1 MNKGLYAS
9 VPLFPF
15 CASFSLHG
23 LVCHVGVPLEK
34 AEISPSFTAAEL
46 QDEPNSRTSCYPQVT
61 SSHDCRFLNDD
72 PDSQRKAER
81 GGTLRG
87 HCNVQ
92 APPSFTAVPLQD
104 ELESKEVLAT
114 FKCSSQWCNKEYS
127 SFEASRTLARAGET
141 RGMQSSASWR
151 PVCLCLLY

>member
-1 MNKGLYAS
+1 M
-9 VPLFPF
+9 
-15 CASFSLHG
+15 SLIQG
-23 LVCHVGVPLEK
+23 RPC
-34 AEISPSFTAAEL
+34 
-46 QDEPNSRTSCYPQVT
+46 NPQVT

-72 PDSQRKAER
+72 PDSQRKPER

-127 SFEASRTLARAGET
+127 SFEASLIARG
-141 RGMQSSASWR
+141 GS
-151 PVCLCLLY
+151 